1 MNITQTITLD
11 LSQVGVFTAVNAKQG
26 DDKTRFVRAV
36 ILDGGMVWQ
45 VPEGATAG
53 FRCVK
58 PDGHS
63 CQNPAVINDDGTVT
77 VELTAQVLAVPGTV
91 WADICFVNASGQV
104 LSTAS
109 FAIYVAGVPQGQGV
123 PSSNEFLTLVDMV
136 ERGEAVLA
144 ELTDAE
150 TGFGA
155 QVSGLKTQL
164 ETHKTEN
171 QAAFARISEQVDT
184 LMRGHEDQDNALTQL
199 HERLGAVESGSGSG
213 GGSGGADGATFV
225 PSVSEEGVL
234 SWTNNAGLPN
244 PEPVNIRGPQGEKGE
259 KGDKGDPGEG
269 GGSGEGG
276 VSSWNDLEDKPF
288 SEELGMVA
296 LFDEQEVTGFQIHSV
311 YQLPFK
317 AFTPSPFL
325 LIPGETYQVKWKG
338 LTWTCT
344 AIDGDDVIPG
354 AAGIGNG
361 YLFGQPDTGEPFA
374 IFTFATTNE
383 LGICPLDGSASVTV
397 GIFREGMV
405 VTPLD
410 AKYLPMDA
418 IDARIEEIINAA
430 LEGDY

>member
-1 MNITQTITLD
+1 MNITEHITLD
-11 LSQVGVFTAVNAKQG
+11 FHKPNSGTLVRAKQG
-26 DDKTRFVRAV
+26 DNDARYICITLTGNDTVYKP
-36 ILDGGMVWQ
+36 
-45 VPEGATAG
+45 PEGATAG
-53 FRCVK
+53 FRCLK
-58 PDGHS
+58 PDGCS
-63 CQNPAVINDDGTVT
+63 CDNPAVINEDGTIT
-77 VELTAQVLAVPGTV
+77 VELTEQVLAAHGHV
-91 WADICFVNASGQV
+91 WADLYLNGPDGQR
-104 LSTAS
+104 LSS
-109 FAIYVAGVPQGQGV
+109 LNFRIYSEFVPQGQNI
-123 PSSNEFLTLVDMV
+123 PSTNEFLALVDMV
-136 ERGEAVLA
+136 SRGEAVLKELGGA
-144 ELTDAE
+144 E
-150 TGFGA
+150 
-155 QVSGLKTQL
+155 
-164 ETHKTEN
+164 
-171 QAAFARISEQVDT
+171 
-184 LMRGHEDQDNALTQL
+184 
-199 HERLGAVESGSGSG
+199 
-213 GGSGGADGATFV
+213 GGSDGADGATFV

-325 LIPGETYQVKWKG
+325 LIPGETYQVRWND
-338 LTWTCT
+338 TVWNCT
-344 AIDGDDVIPG
+344 AIDGNTTIPG
-354 AAGIGNG
+354 AVGIGNG

-374 IFTFATTNE
+374 IVTFATTNE
-383 LGICPLDGSASVTV
+383 LGICPLDGSETVNV
-397 GIFREGMV
+397 GIFQEGMV

-410 AKYLPMDA
+410 AKYLPMEA